1 MDFYLR
7 FLYTIPNPVQLF
19 LNLVKTGFIGGIPV
33 DKLPR
38 RLYNGTGEFGKDI
51 CYVTDIPDL
60 NCLKTKGRDVLNLFT
75 ENLRDKYFVFHPV
88 TELSLILPS
97 I

>member
-7 FLYTIPNPVQLF
+7 FLSTIPDPVQLF

-38 RLYNGTGEFGKDI
+38 RLYNGTGK
-51 CYVTDIPDL
+51 L
-60 NCLKTKGRDVLNLFT
+60 NAIYSVCSCKFAPWRKGDGGGGGRDGLI
-75 ENLRDKYFVFHPV
+75 
-88 TELSLILPS
+88 TELWIEMNVRF
-97 I
+97 